1 MYEANWKKKSLS
13 KSHLSSSEINNAEE
27 RGDTHAI
34 KFVETWAKEA
44 SNSRLARREGAG

>member
-1 MYEANWKKKSLS
+1 LEKKITFKI
-13 KSHLSSSEINNAEE
+13 SSVVVRNKNAEE

-44 SNSRLARREGAG
+44 SNSRLARREVAG